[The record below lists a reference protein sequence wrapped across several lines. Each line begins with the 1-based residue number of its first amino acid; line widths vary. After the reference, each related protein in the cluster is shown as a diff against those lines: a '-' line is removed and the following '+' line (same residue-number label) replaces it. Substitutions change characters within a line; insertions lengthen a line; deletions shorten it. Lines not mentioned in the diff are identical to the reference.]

1 MNTGTAANLHKV
13 ILDTNILISAVGFGG
28 KPREILNLVLKKQI
42 KAFTSPTLLAELED
56 VIHKK
61 FPILS
66 EDFNRLRRQ
75 IKKNFKIVRPK
86 ETIEVLKD
94 TDDNRVLEAAI
105 EGNCDYIITGDSEL
119 LGLNVYRKVE
129 IITPEQFIK
138 LLKET

>member
-1 MNTGTAANLHKV
+1 MNTGTAANLPKV

-28 KPREILNLVLKKQI
+28 KPREILNLALKNQI
-42 KAFTSPTLLAELED
+42 RAFTSPTLLAELED

-66 EDFNRLRRQ
+66 DDFTRLTRQ
-75 IKKNFKIVRPK
+75 IKKKFKTARPK
-86 ETIEVLKD
+86 KTIKVLKD

-119 LGLNVYRKVE
+119 LDLKVYRKIKIV
-129 IITPEQFIK
+129 TPDQFLK